1 MTELLKVKN
10 TLQKNLHFSEDSLSK
25 LGIYHSELLKHNQK
39 LNLIGKSTEE
49 IIWSRHILDSAQIVK
64 FIDFKGNKSL
74 SDLGS
79 GAGFPGLVISI
90 FNQNPMFHVKLF
102 EKSPLKANFLS
113 HMVDL
118 LELKCEI
125 VLGDIFKQEIITDYV
140 VTRAFKKLPIIMGIS
155 REIVK
160 KNHKLIIMKGKSA
173 QEEINTALNET
184 KFKYKLANSITN
196 KEAKIILVDVI
207 K

>member
-10 TLQKNLHFSEDSLSK
+10 TLQKNLNFSEDSLSK

-118 LELKCEI
+118 LKLKCEI

>member
-1 MTELLKVKN
+1 
-10 TLQKNLHFSEDSLSK
+10 
-25 LGIYHSELLKHNQK
+25 
-39 LNLIGKSTEE
+39 
-49 IIWSRHILDSAQIVK
+49 
-64 FIDFKGNKSL
+64 
-74 SDLGS
+74 
-79 GAGFPGLVISI
+79 
-90 FNQNPMFHVKLF
+90 
-102 EKSPLKANFLS
+102 
-113 HMVDL
+113 
-118 LELKCEI
+118 
-125 VLGDIFKQEIITDYV
+125 
-140 VTRAFKKLPIIMGIS
+140 MGIS